1 MLYYFRS
8 NLFYSSLKMKR
19 FFFFLLVAVPVTCLF
34 AFFKLRNTDTEKFEH
49 LIESREF
56 VGARGLLQ
64 EIDGSDTLFY
74 LSAIFRLEMLDSSGD
89 FNQVISS
96 LAKMPTDGA
105 DSVFIS
111 SLYDEHASQF
121 KSRLASTDPASMTE
135 ELQKLSESDVPS
147 HIKASIA
154 SQLRER
160 AKKEQTVASWN
171 NCILFFGDE
180 DGSAAEMVSE
190 RRKIYLDTLALER
203 NGIHIDSVVAKNP
216 CYIPVLTRMDR
227 VHNRA
232 FTFDE
237 LHNPDFPKGSFLASR
252 FIVGDFNS
260 VDSKGNCRGSFDI
273 FAEDHSLPEFKQL
286 LEKSKSSQI
295 DAYDY
300 GRLESWFATLPTEQK
315 TELADAMWMWRNYLD
330 KVHKYKTEPLNRDPV
345 IEINGKNYCIGQRMC
360 LCEIKNDTI
369 LMVAQFV
376 TSSRNVNY
384 PHSALRDY
392 DEQPRYYAPRC
403 LITSRYWDSAVPYDS
418 LDIKRDKIMG
428 FASRHVIKYKG
439 SVNLPNFLHM
449 TPTDEFR
456 GAKGYVNGIH
466 EFAVGGNGPAK
477 YMGTPISLG
486 CVRLH
491 DYPSKFVRWWI
502 PKNARFFISYEYKRY
517 IQRI

>member
-1 MLYYFRS
+1 
-8 NLFYSSLKMKR
+8 MKR
-19 FFFFLLVAVPVTCLF
+19 FFFFLLVVVPVTCLF
-34 AFFKLRNTDTEKFEH
+34 AFFQLRDTDTEKFEH
-49 LIESREF
+49 LIET
-56 VGARGLLQ
+56 GAYGNARGFLK
-64 EIDGSDTLFY
+64 ETNASDTLFY
-74 LSAIFRLEMLDSSGD
+74 LSAIFRLEVMDSSGD
-89 FNQVISS
+89 FYKAIES
-96 LAKMPTDGA
+96 LAKMPADGA
-105 DSVFIS
+105 DSLYIT
-111 SLYDEHASQF
+111 SLYDQYSSQF
-121 KSRLASTDPASMTE
+121 KSRLASADPASLTNV
-135 ELQKLSESDVPS
+135 LQILSESDVPS
-147 HIKASIA
+147 SIKISVANE
-154 SQLRER
+154 LRTR
-160 AKKEQTVASWN
+160 AKNEQTVASWN
-171 NCILFFGDE
+171 NCILFFGENQDV
-180 DGSAAEMVSE
+180 AASMIAE

-203 NGIHIDSVVAKNP
+203 NGIQIDSVVAGNP
-216 CYIPVLTRMDR
+216 CYIPILTRMDR

-237 LHNPDFPKGSFLASR
+237 LRNPDFPKGSYLASR
-252 FIVGDFNS
+252 YIVGDFNS

-273 FAEDHSLPEFKQL
+273 FADDQSLSEFKL
-286 LEKSKSSQI
+286 LHTEAKSSGI
-295 DAYDY
+295 DPYDY
-300 GRLESWFATLPTEQK
+300 GRLEGWFNDLAADKKSLLTEA
-315 TELADAMWMWRNYLD
+315 LWMWKNYLE
-330 KVHKYKTEPLNRDPV
+330 KVHKYKTDPLNRDPV
-345 IEINGKNYCIGQRMC
+345 IEIGGKKYCIGQRMC

-403 LITSRYWDSAVPYDS
+403 LITSRYWDSTVPYDS
-418 LDIKRDKIMG
+418 LDVKRDKMMG
-428 FASRHVIKYKG
+428 FASKHVIKYKG